1 MARLVLFDVD
11 GTLIP
16 LPGCEPRFAVNLLKR
31 GRLGPRQMAGV
42 AYFWIRYWAVY
53 GRSLPQKNK
62 AWLAGLR
69 EETVR
74 IWAGDFVREG
84 LMPVV
89 YPPALVRLR
98 EHLAAGDR
106 VVLLSGTPQF
116 LIEPLAAELGVHG
129 SYGSICQT
137 RNGRFQA
144 APPVR
149 HPYGPTKIDAAR
161 EIAAEAGLPLSEAIA
176 YGDSINDTPL
186 FRAVGHGVA
195 VMPDRRLR
203 AAAGGEGWETL
214 GPRA

>member
-1 MARLVLFDVD
+1 MAHLVLFDVD

-16 LPGCEPRFAVNLLKR
+16 LPGCEPRFAKYLLRR
-31 GRLGPRQMAGV
+31 GRLGPRQMAAV
-42 AYFWIRYWAVY
+42 AYFWMRYWPVY

-74 IWAGDFVREG
+74 DWAEYFVRER
-84 LMPVV
+84 LMPVIHR
-89 YPPALVRLR
+89 PALARLR
-98 EHLAAGDR
+98 KHLDEGDR

-116 LIEPLAAELGVHG
+116 LIEPLAAVLGVHG
-129 SYGSICQT
+129 SYGSICVT
-137 RNGRFQA
+137 RNGRFRA
-144 APPVR
+144 APPLR
-149 HPYGPTKIDAAR
+149 HPYGPTKVDVAR
-161 EIAAEAGLPLSEAIA
+161 EIAAEAGLPLPAAIA